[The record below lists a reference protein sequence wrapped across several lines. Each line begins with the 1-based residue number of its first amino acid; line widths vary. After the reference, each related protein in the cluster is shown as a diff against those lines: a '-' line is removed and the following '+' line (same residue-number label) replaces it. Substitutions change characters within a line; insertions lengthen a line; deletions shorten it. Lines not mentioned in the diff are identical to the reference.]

1 MMINHTLSYS
11 YDKKGKH
18 YFNINTYGATKAE
31 IYEALIHKNTKNKVN
46 KVLNNYI
53 IGDSTFIEGRILIVK
68 GKNFLT
74 NERSVGN
81 ISTFTKRIY
90 LNGDFCERIIIYDYD
105 TGEIQ
110 YSKRTSKKEKL
121 EDYENITDVFEEI
134 YDVLSDFDG
143 LPIGFHL
150 ITPAV
155 SIISGESA
163 IKEISKEEISLYSN
177 RKNKEDLF
185 SLMSQTFYIVKE
197 GTNEIVGM
205 ISYNF
210 EKENIS
216 YNIKSKFRGNHYA
229 SKALSLMLE
238 LLNQNIHICEY
249 KLYVKVL
256 KENIPSINTALR
268 CNLPLVK
275 SNDSVNF
282 YLANHEKILTI
293 NKQ

>member
-155 SIISGESA
+155 SIISGASA
-163 IKEISKEEISLYSN
+163 IKEISNEEISLYSN
-177 RKNKEDLF
+177 RKNKENLF

-197 GTNEIVGM
+197 DTNEIVGM

-256 KENIPSINTALR
+256 K
-268 CNLPLVK
+268 
-275 SNDSVNF
+275 
-282 YLANHEKILTI
+282 
-293 NKQ
+293 

>member
-1 MMINHTLSYS
+1 MIEEYESVYS
-11 YDKKGKH
+11 MFQNVFQDLAEKNSNVFFKGRTNMLKQPEFDEIDKVK
-18 YFNINTYGATKAE
+18 NIM
-31 IYEALIHKNTKNKVN
+31 
-46 KVLNNYI
+46 
-53 IGDSTFIEGRILIVK
+53 
-68 GKNFLT
+68 
-74 NERSVGN
+74 
-81 ISTFTKRIY
+81 
-90 LNGDFCERIIIYDYD
+90 
-105 TGEIQ
+105 
-110 YSKRTSKKEKL
+110 EKL

-155 SIISGESA
+155 SIISGASA
-163 IKEISKEEISLYSN
+163 IKEISNEEISLYSN
-177 RKNKEDLF
+177 RKNKENLF

-197 GTNEIVGM
+197 DTNEIVGM

-282 YLANHEKILTI
+282 YLANHEKLLTI